1 MLIKYI
7 VLYLSIIAMKQLY
20 KQNKMK
26 ELKTKQQEE
35 KDLLYKIL
43 FYRNLYKSTNYLKNL
58 IQN

>member
-1 MLIKYI
+1 MLYI
-7 VLYLSIIAMKQLY
+7 SYVIATKQLY

-43 FYRNLYKSTNYLKNL
+43 FYRDLYKSTNYLKNL
-58 IQN
+58 KQNKWQ

>member
-1 MLIKYI
+1 
-7 VLYLSIIAMKQLY
+7 
-20 KQNKMK
+20 MK

-58 IQN
+58 KQNK

>member
-1 MLIKYI
+1 MLYI
-7 VLYLSIIAMKQLY
+7 SYVIATKQLY

-43 FYRNLYKSTNYLKNL
+43 FYRCTTYINQQT
-58 IQN
+58 I